1 MNYLQVIDK
10 AKKGELT
17 AHDICHIVLAFDEN
31 NRIRDKRSALDH
43 RDIQD
48 FKDEI
53 TILPAEADD
62 ISLAVRKKGVEILGG
77 KGSAAYKDK
86 DLRKRVYS
94 DIYLCLKREFGLI
107 NEKGGQMSYKK
118 LKRKYLENAK
128 SVIAM
133 YVPPMAIEDEIQS
146 TNDVGEVED

>member
-31 NRIRDKRSALDH
+31 NRIRDKRS
-43 RDIQD
+43 DIQD

-128 SVIAM
+128 SVITM

-146 TNDVGEVED
+146 TNDVGDMED